1 MKKFEM
7 GMTPMV
13 VFIFL
18 IALGLY
24 DLYCVVFNGVASS
37 VSAFI
42 VNLPFYS
49 PIAYGVIC
57 ITAGHLLFPMRSK
70 GDSLSNTEPK
80 RNDEHKE

>member
-7 GMTPMV
+7 NTTALVIFVALIILGM
-13 VFIFL
+13 
-18 IALGLY
+18 Y

-37 VSAFI
+37 ISSFI

-57 ITAGHLLFPMRSK
+57 IVAGHLLFPMREKKDNSSAS
-70 GDSLSNTEPK
+70 G
-80 RNDEHKE
+80 KETQQ